1 MALQSFRLSN
11 VVLPLET
18 IMEASPVQLKKA
30 SRPIEVTEFGMVT
43 EVSPVQFQNAAS
55 PIEMTELGK
64 VTEVNPV
71 QK

>member
-43 EVSPVQFQNAAS
+43 VVSPLQYPNAPSSMEVTELPIMTEVSP
-55 PIEMTELGK
+55 
-64 VTEVNPV
+64 
-71 QK
+71 